1 MNRPAGTARG
11 PRRSRLRRWLILN
24 LILLSSVGLLSLTYP
39 VEELSRRLGDFYFR
53 IRGALPPSPT
63 VALVLIDDASLTKYG
78 RWPWPRTL
86 LARLVRA
93 TAQEHPRAIGL
104 DIILSEPGDAKEDR
118 ELAEAFRAAGNVVLA
133 TKIAG
138 SREGWQWGD
147 PLPLFSQSAAAIG
160 HVQAVL
166 GPDGICRSIPENEL
180 SIGGPRLAF
189 AVLLAQVA
197 RRSTSRDAVIS
208 STTPGAAA
216 KLQTGEGT
224 RDFEQVTPRFI
235 YIDYRGQILPE
246 QTHPPFT
253 YVFASDLLE
262 GRSGGRLTGKVVL
275 IGFAASDMSDRMATP
290 VSDRLL
296 MPGVE
301 VHANVVDALL
311 AGRHLQPVGTRS
323 VILLVLA
330 AGLFST
336 LLMLRWPGGVGLMT
350 VGTGVLGGYAAGYFL
365 FTHAGYLIGFGPL
378 LLVGLLAGPLVQ
390 LENLIL
396 VERNISRAL
405 RQIQTALHDATQSF
419 KAGLHSALRAEIPAP
434 SRGLHW
440 KIELLN
446 QLQTEIS
453 SLYALDQTLL
463 ETMQDALAVYS
474 VDGRMLFGN
483 AQWTGFCERHH
494 LNSLASLA
502 EFSAALGE
510 SGLRDLGPQL
520 AEPGA
525 RLEGEILLG
534 GGLWQARAVRLPSGS
549 YPGAGGIMVVI
560 ADLTA
565 RMERDRARAEALGF
579 VTHELRTPLVSI
591 QGFAEFLLR
600 YPQAAAGSGAAE
612 TIFRESKRLV
622 AMINTYLDVLRLD
635 SGSKPLRREPVA
647 IQDTVTQVEKV
658 ILPLVQAA
666 DMQLITEVASH
677 LPSLVGDSNLIAG
690 ALLNLVSNA
699 VKYGPHGSSV
709 TLRVM
714 ANADS
719 VVFEVHNPGPVI
731 PAQDLARLFDP
742 FYRRHEQE
750 DSAPGW
756 GLGLAFVKRIAES
769 HGGRVEAAS
778 DAENGTRF
786 RVVLPSHQSVSS
798 SVPPDSTVGLE

>member
-1 MNRPAGTARG
+1 MKRPAGTARG

-53 IRGALPPSPT
+53 IRGALPSSPT
-63 VALVLIDDASLTKYG
+63 VVLVLIDDASLSKYG
-78 RWPWPRTL
+78 RWPWPRAL
-86 LARLVRA
+86 LARMVRA
-93 TAQEHPRAIGL
+93 AAHDRPKALGL
-104 DIILSEPGDAKEDR
+104 DIILSEPGDANEDR

-133 TKIAG
+133 TKISG
-138 SREGWQWGD
+138 SGEGWQWGD

-189 AVLLAQVA
+189 AVLLAKVA
-197 RRSTSRDAVIS
+197 RRSTSSDAVIS
-208 STTPGAAA
+208 STTSGAAA
-216 KLQTGEGT
+216 KLEAGEGT
-224 RDFEQVTPRFI
+224 RDFEQVKPRFI

-253 YVFASDLLE
+253 YVLASDLLE
-262 GRSGGRLTGKVVL
+262 GRSQGRLTGKVVL
-275 IGFAASDMSDRMATP
+275 IGFAATDMSDRMATP

-301 VHANVVDALL
+301 VHANVVDGLL
-311 AGRHLQPVGTRS
+311 AGRHLQPVGTTS
-323 VILLVLA
+323 GILLVLA
-330 AGLFST
+330 ASLFST
-336 LLMLRWPGGVGLMT
+336 LLMLRWPGGVGLIA
-350 VGTGVLGGYAAGYFL
+350 VGTGLLGGYAAGYFL
-365 FTHAGYLIGFGPL
+365 FTRAGYLIGFGPL

-396 VERNISRAL
+396 VERNISRGL
-405 RQIQTALHDATQSF
+405 RQIQTVLHDANQSF
-419 KAGLHSALRAEIPAP
+419 KTGLHSALRPEIPVP
-434 SRGLHW
+434 SQGLHW
-440 KIELLN
+440 KVELLN
-446 QLQTEIS
+446 QLQTELS
-453 SLYALDQTLL
+453 SLYALDQALL

-483 AQWTGFCERHH
+483 PRWTGFCERHY
-494 LNSLASLA
+494 LNPLASLA
-502 EFSAALGE
+502 EFGTALRE
-510 SGLRDLGPQL
+510 SSPHDLGRQL

-525 RLEGEILLG
+525 KLEKEIPLG
-534 GGLWQARAVRLPSGS
+534 NGLWQVRVVRLPSGAHL
-549 YPGAGGIMVVI
+549 GAGGVMVVV

-565 RMERDRARAEALGF
+565 RLERDHARAEALGF

-600 YPQAAAGSGAAE
+600 YPQAAVGSGAAE

-635 SGSKPLRREPVA
+635 SGSKPLLREPVA
-647 IQDTVTQVEKV
+647 IRDTVTQVGKV
-658 ILPLVQAA
+658 VQPLVQAA
-666 DMQLITEVASH
+666 DMRLITEVASH
-677 LPSLVGDSNLIAG
+677 LPPLIGDSNLIAG
-690 ALLNLVSNA
+690 ALLNLLSNA
-699 VKYGPHGSSV
+699 VKYSPRGSSV

-714 ANADS
+714 AEADS
-719 VVFEVHNPGPVI
+719 VVFEVRNPGPVI

-742 FYRRHEQE
+742 FYRRQEQE

-778 DAENGTRF
+778 DAENGTLF
-786 RVVLPSHQSVSS
+786 RVILPSQESVAS
-798 SVPPDSTVGLE
+798 SVPPDSTLGLE